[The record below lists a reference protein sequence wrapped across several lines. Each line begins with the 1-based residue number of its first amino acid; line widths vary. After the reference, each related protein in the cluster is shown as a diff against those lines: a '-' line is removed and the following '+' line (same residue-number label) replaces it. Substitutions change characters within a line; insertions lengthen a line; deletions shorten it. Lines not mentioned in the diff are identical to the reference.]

1 MTKQWNVVD
10 WCSSNLKFKFNFRVL
25 FVFLWYSAY
34 DTSLHDRRRQQSLTL
49 VLFLKVYFLFYFLAF
64 FVYAKETCVI
74 SYWMMFLAYVKKFL
88 IVLISTLVFHC
99 SVFVLCLMS
108 IVDIVDR
115 GNDNWLIKYEKSAT
129 TDSQPEVVVFHIK

>member
-1 MTKQWNVVD
+1 
-10 WCSSNLKFKFNFRVL
+10 
-25 FVFLWYSAY
+25 
-34 DTSLHDRRRQQSLTL
+34 
-49 VLFLKVYFLFYFLAF
+49 
-64 FVYAKETCVI
+64 
-74 SYWMMFLAYVKKFL
+74 MMFLAYVKKFL